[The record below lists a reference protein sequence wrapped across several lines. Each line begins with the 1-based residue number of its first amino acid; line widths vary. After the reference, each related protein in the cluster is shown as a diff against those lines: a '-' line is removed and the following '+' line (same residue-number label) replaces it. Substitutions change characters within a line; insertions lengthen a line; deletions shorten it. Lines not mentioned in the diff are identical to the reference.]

1 MLTGGG
7 NQSVQVRIDADKSS
21 TGEGGRTARPSAPSL
36 AGFVSSWAAGGGAT
50 AGAHAR
56 GSGGRPVSSARRRT
70 TASRRATAAVGEEV
84 AGWDGGGG
92 GGGGGGAGRASVGI
106 RENDGAPFNRRLS
119 LIPPLP
125 SAHLGHKKE
134 IPEQIGLFPQIASRA
149 LRMGLV
155 GPHSPSYDPTF
166 LLLGLELMALEN
178 LRHFRAAGRAGLS
191 RKKKRKLL
199 RL

>member
-1 MLTGGG
+1 MEGT
-7 NQSVQVRIDADKSS
+7 NQSRSVSTPTNPVQVK
-21 TGEGGRTARPSAPSL
+21 EGGRRGQALPRSQALFRVGQREEGT
-36 AGFVSSWAAGGGAT
+36 AT

-84 AGWDGGGG
+84 AGWDCGGG